1 MDNFSELHRDVLVE
15 VINLGMGQAASSL
28 SQMVEEEILLSVP
41 DLSFLSSKEA
51 GTILS
56 HQASSTLTGVSQE
69 FSGSFYGHAMLLFPE
84 KSSLELVRLLLQD
97 SVPLDNLTEFEE
109 EALNEVGNIILN
121 AGLSSLANMFDQE
134 ILTELPIFKQGS
146 ANELLNANHTESG
159 NENLVLFLRVDFKL
173 EKHAIDGYVIF
184 LLNVKSMQSL
194 MQLIDNYLTE
204 MSC

>member
-1 MDNFSELHRDVLVE
+1 MDSFSELHRDVLVE
-15 VINLGMGQAASSL
+15 VFNLGMGQAASSL

-41 DLSFLSSKEA
+41 DLSFLSPVEA
-51 GTILS
+51 ANLLTNK
-56 HQASSTLTGVSQE
+56 ASGALTGVSQG
-69 FSGSFYGHAMLLFPE
+69 FSGSFAGHAMLLFPE

-121 AGLSSLANMFDQE
+121 AGLSSLANMFNQE
-134 ILTELPIFKQGS
+134 ILTELPVFKQGK
-146 ANELLNANHTESG
+146 ANEILNLHNTSTEE
-159 NENLVLFLRVDFKL
+159 ENLVLFLRVDFKL

-194 MQLIDNYLTE
+194 MSYIDNYLKKV
-204 MSC
+204 C